1 MKKMIMFLMA
11 VMLFVAEAAFAADS
25 ALAVA
30 NTVVDAKAVATK
42 TTLDAD
48 AVKAVTATAVPA
60 VTPYIEGVMPPSIEE
75 GAYEDPGEPAPTADE
90 ADAALEKQS
99 EARKKKHF
107 TIEQTLYTP
116 SSIGTKIGYF
126 INENWRVM
134 AEFSTISQLIA
145 NSNHEKNISW
155 AVSGNY
161 SPADDDWSPF
171 YGAGFTMMDLNY
183 NEIEEGD
190 SINVTKQFTGGYI
203 NAGVTWITDSILMAS
218 IEFDLYAGRTRMK
231 EDNITTPLDSKD
243 ETYATL
249 SVMIG
254 ATIGLCF

>member
-1 MKKMIMFLMA
+1 MKKIMMLLTA
-11 VMLFVAEAAFAADS
+11 VMLFVAGAAFAADS
-25 ALAVA
+25 VSAVT
-30 NTVVDAKAVATK
+30 NTAVDAKAVATK
-42 TTLDAD
+42 TTAD
-48 AVKAVTATAVPA
+48 AVKAATTTAVPV

-90 ADAALEKQS
+90 AEEATARTS

-126 INENWRVM
+126 INENWRVA
-134 AEFSTISQLIA
+134 AEFSTISQLLA
-145 NSNHEKNISW
+145 NNNGEKNMAW

-171 YGAGFTMMDLNY
+171 YGGGFTMMDLY
-183 NEIEEGD
+183 YKDTVDGEE
-190 SINVTKQFTGGYI
+190 INVTKQFTGGYI

-218 IEFDLYAGRTRMK
+218 IEFDLYGGKTRLKK
-231 EDNITTPLDSKD
+231 ENLTDSLKSED
-243 ETYATL
+243 KTFATL

-254 ATIGLCF
+254 ATIGVCF